1 MPGPVFDDVTAPL
14 VREQPRPL
22 GAVLRSAAGAS
33 HELRQGSC
41 VIGSG
46 EDCDLVIAEATVSRR
61 HAEVSLVPEGVL
73 VKNLGSR
80 NGVSFHGQAVE
91 SIVLGFGG
99 QVQLGAATL
108 FIDVDHGALADE
120 LPPYPAERYHAILGR
135 SLPMRRLFAKLA
147 RLEGSLVTV
156 LVEGESGAGKDLVA
170 QALHAGSS
178 VASGPFVAVNC
189 GAFSRELVASELFG
203 HTRGAFTG
211 AEATR
216 QGAFERAHGGT
227 LFLDELG
234 ELPLEVQPMLL
245 RAVETGCVS
254 AVGSDQVKRVK
265 VRLVCATNRDLREEV
280 AAGRFREDLFY
291 RIAVVTLAVPSLR
304 ERPEDIDLLAQAF
317 AAAEGMPPLGPA
329 LLERLAARSY
339 AGNVREL
346 RNAIL
351 AYAALGTLPD
361 APGKDARLLDAAFG
375 QLIDVARPY
384 ADQKDALVDR
394 FTRAYLEA
402 LLAHTQ
408 GNQTAA
414 ARLAGLTR
422 TYLGKLVDKHGIT
435 RRR

>member
-1 MPGPVFDDVTAPL
+1 
-14 VREQPRPL
+14 
-22 GAVLRSAAGAS
+22 
-33 HELRQGSC
+33 
-41 VIGSG
+41 
-46 EDCDLVIAEATVSRR
+46 
-61 HAEVSLVPEGVL
+61 
-73 VKNLGSR
+73 
-80 NGVSFHGQAVE
+80 
-91 SIVLGFGG
+91 
-99 QVQLGAATL
+99 
-108 FIDVDHGALADE
+108 
-120 LPPYPAERYHAILGR
+120 
-135 SLPMRRLFAKLA
+135 
-147 RLEGSLVTV
+147 
-156 LVEGESGAGKDLVA
+156 
-170 QALHAGSS
+170 
-178 VASGPFVAVNC
+178 
-189 GAFSRELVASELFG
+189 
-203 HTRGAFTG
+203 
-211 AEATR
+211 
-216 QGAFERAHGGT
+216 
-227 LFLDELG
+227 
-234 ELPLEVQPMLL
+234 MLL